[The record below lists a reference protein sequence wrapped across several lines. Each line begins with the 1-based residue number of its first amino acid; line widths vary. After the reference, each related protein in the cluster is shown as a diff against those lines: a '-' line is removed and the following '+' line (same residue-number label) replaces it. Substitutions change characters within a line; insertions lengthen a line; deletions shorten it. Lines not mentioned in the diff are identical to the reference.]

1 MPSRRFMMFGIVV
14 TTASGDVNLVL
25 ASGTYS
31 GKKKEN
37 TVGNS

>member
-1 MPSRRFMMFGIVV
+1 MMFGIVV